1 MKKVSSIKEDLEK
14 SGYKRINRD
23 TFIKSMDTDI
33 IVLVI
38 KSETEIHIG
47 RGININGNGI
57 QGIMI
62 SKFNPSEKKEPTDI
76 DMYTVPLEDEN
87 A

>member
-1 MKKVSSIKEDLEK
+1 MKKVSDIKEDLEK
-14 SGYKRINRD
+14 SGYKCINEN
-23 TFIKSMDTDI
+23 TFIKNIDTDI
-33 IVLVI
+33 MVLVI

-47 RGININGNGI
+47 RGVNINGSGI

-76 DMYTVPLEDEN
+76 DMYTVSLEDKN